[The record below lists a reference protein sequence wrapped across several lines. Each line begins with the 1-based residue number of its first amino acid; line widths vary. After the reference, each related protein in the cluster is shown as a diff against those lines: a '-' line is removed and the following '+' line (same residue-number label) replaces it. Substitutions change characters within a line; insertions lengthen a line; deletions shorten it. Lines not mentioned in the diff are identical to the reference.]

1 MCDDELR
8 KTNNKPASQQERTGS
23 DELTS
28 RVVNNFADLKATM
41 SEMISNFKT
50 ELLTHINESI
60 LQVYQ
65 DFQQVPEPAAQD
77 EIISVTEVEPLANDM
92 VWWKIRVLDTRICGY
107 TEMRIR
113 EYADIAN

>member
-28 RVVNNFADLKATM
+28 RVVNNFADLKAAM

-92 VWWKIRVLDTRICGY
+92 FGGKYGSWIRGYADTRKCVY
-107 TEMRIR
+107 ANMRI
-113 EYADIAN
+113 